1 MSQKKK
7 SDNERDSG
15 NGGNGKSAERRTGVD
30 RRISDSP
37 DYTGPERRKGARRRP
52 DRLPDRPLKR

>member
-1 MSQKKK
+1 MSQKKNADK
-7 SDNERDSG
+7 AG

-37 DYTGPERRKGARRRP
+37 AYDGPERRKGARRRP
-52 DRLPDRPLKR
+52 ERLPDRPLKR